1 MIVVDT
7 NIIAGA
13 YLESIHSPLIEDVIR
28 KDREW
33 IAPYLWRS
41 EFRNVLMLYMKKSIL
56 SLDQAQQIVIS
67 AEKRMLNRERWP
79 VSSRILELVQS
90 SGCSAY
96 NCEFISLARDL
107 DLPLVTLDKKV
118 LKQFPAVAVSPKEFA
133 GR

>member
-13 YLESIHSPLIEDVIR
+13 YLESVHSSLIEDVVR

-56 SLDQAQQIVIS
+56 NLDQAQQIIFS

-79 VSSRILELVQS
+79 ISSRILALVQS

-96 NCEFISLARDL
+96 DCEFISLALDL
-107 DLPLVTLDKKV
+107 SLPLVTLDQKV
-118 LKQFPAVAVSPKEFA
+118 LKEFPAVAVSPKEFS

>member
-13 YLESIHSPLIEDVIR
+13 YLESIHSPLIEGVIR

-67 AEKRMLNRERWP
+67 AERRMLNRERWP
-79 VSSRILELVQS
+79 ISSRILELVQS

-96 NCEFISLARDL
+96 DCEFISLARDL

-118 LKQFPAVAVSPKEFA
+118 LKQFPAVAVSPKDFT